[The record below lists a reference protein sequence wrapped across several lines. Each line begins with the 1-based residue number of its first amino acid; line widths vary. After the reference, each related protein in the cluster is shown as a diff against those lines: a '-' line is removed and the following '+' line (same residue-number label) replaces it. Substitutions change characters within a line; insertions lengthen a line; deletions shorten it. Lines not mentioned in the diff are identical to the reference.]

1 MRRGSRLQVGMA
13 STLSALACV
22 VSTGC
27 ATAPPDLS
35 SPPVPANDQGKW
47 LTLRD
52 YPNHSSAEG
61 VVYAELTVGINGRV
75 ADCKISQSSGDG
87 RLDHATCHF
96 LARRARFVSAK
107 NESGETIE
115 GSYSFKMEWQIPE

>member
-1 MRRGSRLQVGMA
+1 MRCGSRLRVGMA

-27 ATAPPDLS
+27 AAAPPDLS
-35 SPPVPANDQGKW
+35 SPPAPANEQSKW
-47 LTLRD
+47 LTLND

-61 VVYAELTVGINGRV
+61 VVHAELTVGINGRV
-75 ADCKISQSSGDG
+75 ADCKISRSSGDR
-87 RLDHATCHF
+87 RLDHATCHY

-107 NESGETIE
+107 NESGEAIE